1 MHSNPRPAGISFV
14 PTLHFAGSADH
25 LSSSSAIP
33 HLHITSPHFAPLQ
46 SPMQHSAGQTSQVH
60 SLPAGESVY
69 TTHSYVLKT
78 DYAFV
83 SVRSRARNVRDI
95 PLMYLGEETIGTVV
109 FPEWHLRE
117 VWSITIVVSCLIGA
131 SETVT
136 KLMLSSEQVRRSH
149 TSNGE
154 FCWHFTI
161 SPPTTAG
168 SSSST
173 LPQEQASSSLR
184 HPSRRN
190 HNSDQ
195 RPGFQLQLTIHRRG
209 CFARKIRMR
218 QPILYIP
225 RPGDPSTPLP
235 LQPPAGPPRNLP
247 LPWAENMSPE
257 VIVRGVIFGR
267 RETEVE
273 CRLIIPESYPVNDT
287 IPLRLNMT
295 CEDHE
300 ALDLFAAPHVIDV
313 RLLKVLA
320 FGRNAA
326 AAAPPFSLRNRE
338 SYHITNWVATA
349 LWNVDGHAIQENGRW
364 HIRLNGR
371 LLRDP
376 GAEISHIFSE
386 PGMALMY
393 YVCLFPFRSND
404 FRPLCA
410 PDRIL
415 FYGRVPLTE

>member
-1 MHSNPRPAGISFV
+1 
-14 PTLHFAGSADH
+14 
-25 LSSSSAIP
+25 
-33 HLHITSPHFAPLQ
+33 
-46 SPMQHSAGQTSQVH
+46 MQHSASQTSQVH

-69 TTHSYVLKT
+69 TTHTYILKT

-83 SVRSRARNVRDI
+83 SVRSRAHNVRDI

-117 VWSITIVVSCLIGA
+117 VRSITIVLRVLVSNTVNKA

-136 KLMLSSEQVRRSH
+136 KLMLLSEQVRRSH

-154 FCWHFTI
+154 FCWHFTMP
-161 SPPTTAG
+161 PPTIAG
-168 SSSST
+168 SSPST
-173 LPQEQASSSLR
+173 LPQEQASSSLG
-184 HPSRRN
+184 HSSRRN
-190 HNSDQ
+190 HNCDQ
-195 RPGFQLQLTIHRRG
+195 LERLGFQLQLTIHRRG
-209 CFARKIRMR
+209 YFARKIRMR
-218 QPILYIP
+218 QPIRYIP

-235 LQPPAGPPRNLP
+235 LQTPAGPPRTARNLP
-247 LPWAENMSPE
+247 SPWAENMSPE
-257 VIVRGVIFGR
+257 IIVRGVIFGR
-267 RETEVE
+267 HETEVE
-273 CRLIIPESYPVNDT
+273 CRLIIPEAYPVNDT

-295 CEDHE
+295 CEDHK
-300 ALDLFAAPHVIDV
+300 ALDLFAVPHVIDV

-326 AAAPPFSLRNRE
+326 AAAPPFSLRNRK

-393 YVCLFPFRSND
+393 YVCLFPFRSNE